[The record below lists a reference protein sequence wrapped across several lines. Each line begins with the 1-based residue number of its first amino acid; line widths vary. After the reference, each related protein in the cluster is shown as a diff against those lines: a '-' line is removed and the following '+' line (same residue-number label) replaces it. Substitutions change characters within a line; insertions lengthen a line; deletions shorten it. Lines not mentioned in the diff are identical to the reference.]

1 MATGDVSNIGGRE
14 PPPPSWDGPDPS
26 IQFPLYK
33 RNVRLWQ
40 FESEVDVKKRGV
52 RLLRSL
58 TGTARAVAD
67 GMEFDEISGEKGGEN

>member
-1 MATGDVSNIGGRE
+1 MG
-14 PPPPSWDGPDPS
+14 
-26 IQFPLYK
+26 
-33 RNVRLWQ
+33 Q